1 MRQILLLILIF
12 MLLIPSAA
20 LGETAY
26 EHWVPEEAVAISQID
41 AGGLKIITY
50 DIPATGEQITLTADS
65 ATGEIR
71 MLYGMCS
78 DVSGEIPMDT
88 STAKTLLT
96 ESYPDALIISS
107 SEETVDIGKVR
118 RLNIFAESFY
128 GYVLFDAEK
137 ICCRDLTFTTC
148 MQNGRL
154 NMQGVVSIMKLL
166 RPEAVLSGIELDE
179 DDGLLLYEGDAHM
192 DGVEYEFELDAY
204 TGQLLQWDRD

>member
-1 MRQILLLILIF
+1 MRRILLLILIF
-12 MLLIPSAA
+12 ILLIPSAA

-26 EHWVPEEAVAISQID
+26 ERWIPEDAAIVSQID

-50 DIPATGEQITLTADS
+50 DIPATGEQMTLTADS
-65 ATGEIR
+65 STGEIR

-78 DVSGEIPMDT
+78 DISGETPMDT
-88 STAKTLLT
+88 SAAKALLA
-96 ESYPDALIISS
+96 ESYPDALVISS
-107 SEETVDIGKVR
+107 SEETVDTGRVR
-118 RLNIFAESFY
+118 KLNMFSESFY
-128 GYVLFDAEK
+128 GYILLDAEK
-137 ICCRDLTFTTC
+137 ICCRDLTFTSC
-148 MQNGRL
+148 MQNGRI

-179 DDGLLLYEGDAHM
+179 DDGLLLYEGDAYV